1 MLIISMIKNKNLLIN
16 FKNKTVL
23 ITGSS
28 RGIGNKLSKKFK
40 SLGAKTINVNST
52 MYDFGKNDDLKKF
65 VLFIKS
71 QKKIDILIN
80 NAAINYSEK
89 NINFNEEKFDN
100 LININ
105 LKAPFII
112 TSAVSKIMKKNR
124 YGRIIN
130 LTSIASVRVREGRSV
145 YSASK
150 FAMEGF
156 TKTLANELAK
166 YNILVNS
173 VAPGFIDTEMTRS
186 LLSKNEIKKL
196 SSQVPLKRL
205 GNTEDIA
212 NAIIFLVSDMNNFIN
227 GHSLVVDGGFLS
239 AVNV

>member
-1 MLIISMIKNKNLLIN
+1 MIKNKNLLIN